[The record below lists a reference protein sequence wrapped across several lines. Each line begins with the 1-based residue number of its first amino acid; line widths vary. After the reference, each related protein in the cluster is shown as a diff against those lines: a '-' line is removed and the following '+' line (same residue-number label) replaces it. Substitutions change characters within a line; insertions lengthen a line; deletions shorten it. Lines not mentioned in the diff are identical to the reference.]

1 MILADG
7 IVIAWFAGVLLLG
20 FVAFFITILAAIVR
34 LARRVLRSAARL
46 IGPALPTSAGRAGAP
61 AFARLCSRPRC
72 GYLNAGNARFCAR
85 CGQPL
90 SG

>member
-7 IVIAWFAGVLLLG
+7 IVFVWFGGVLLLG
-20 FVAFFITILAAIVR
+20 FVAFFVAILAAVVR
-34 LARRVLRSAARL
+34 MAQRVLRTAGRI
-46 IGPALPTSAGRAGAP
+46 IGLALPTAAGGAGAR
-61 AFARLCSRPRC
+61 AAGRLCSRPRC
-72 GYLNAGNARFCAR
+72 GYLNVGHACFCAR